1 MCRLWEYLDGVI
13 RYFCLSQID
22 TVSYRGILSQDFQI
36 CQTLIK
42 GLSTVS
48 SFWSTPNFTCKV
60 ADVELHLKKK
70 VFVCFVSISGLL
82 SQTEA
87 INVLD
92 FFFFFFCDTSIG
104 AESAFYHLFF
114 TLHWKWWKCLQ
125 RLHLV
130 FIPFAFFCHR
140 RQHEECN
147 NLGKLGSYYDI
158 IRSKLAKERSGRR
171 RMGGC
176 VPLFQSHTNVI
187 LGFW

>member
-92 FFFFFFCDTSIG
+92 FFFFFFVIPASVQSLHFITFSSHFTENDG
-104 AESAFYHLFF
+104 SAYRGCILFSF
-114 TLHWKWWKCLQ
+114 LLLSFVIEGNT
-125 RLHLV
+125 R
-130 FIPFAFFCHR
+130 
-140 RQHEECN
+140 
-147 NLGKLGSYYDI
+147 
-158 IRSKLAKERSGRR
+158 
-171 RMGGC
+171 
-176 VPLFQSHTNVI
+176 NVI
-187 LGFW
+187 TWGNWEVIMISLEVNLQKKEAVGGGWGGASHFFNLIQMWF